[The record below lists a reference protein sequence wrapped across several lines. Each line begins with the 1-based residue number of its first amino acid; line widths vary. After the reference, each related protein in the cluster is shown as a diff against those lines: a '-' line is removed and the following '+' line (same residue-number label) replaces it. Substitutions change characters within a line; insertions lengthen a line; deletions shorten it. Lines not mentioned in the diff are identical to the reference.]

1 MNFKKQHIAF
11 IIFVALIFGGIG
23 LFAGMQI
30 NQATLEQPQ
39 TLNNDKNGEQIENE
53 NENDNIDE
61 EIEGLDKV
69 SKAFSLIKENY
80 LEEIDDKELI
90 EGAIHGMLDTLEDPY
105 SAYMD
110 EQQTEQFNEEI
121 ESSFEGIGAEVSMV
135 NGKVTIVAPIK
146 DSPAEEAGLRP
157 NDQILKIDNESIEGL
172 DLNEAVSKIRGEQG
186 TEVVLEIQRPGSSET
201 FEVTLIRDKIPIET
215 VFDSIHEEN
224 GKKTGI
230 LEVASFSQTTSE
242 EFFNALDDM
251 EKDGIDGLIIDV
263 RGNPGGLLNSIE
275 EILQEFIPKDV
286 PYIQTEDR
294 SGVKTPFYSNLEE
307 KKDYPIS
314 VLIDEGSASASEILA
329 VAMKEIGYQVVGKP
343 SFGKGTVQNAMPI
356 GENSTL
362 KLTLYKWLSP
372 EGNWIHDVG
381 VEPTLEVEQPDYYYS
396 NPVQIEEPLQYDE
409 TGSQIENVQVMLNGI
424 GYETDR
430 MDGYFDRSTE
440 KAVKEFQEDND
451 LEATGKVDEETA
463 GMIQTEVV
471 DRIRN
476 NEDDVQLEKALEHLY
491 E

>member
-1 MNFKKQHIAF
+1 MA
-11 IIFVALIFGGIG
+11 
-23 LFAGMQI
+23 M
-30 NQATLEQPQ
+30 NQANHKLLP
-39 TLNNDKNGEQIENE
+39 
-53 NENDNIDE
+53 
-61 EIEGLDKV
+61 
-69 SKAFSLIKENY
+69 SKQERHQLF
-80 LEEIDDKELI
+80 
-90 EGAIHGMLDTLEDPY
+90 
-105 SAYMD
+105 
-110 EQQTEQFNEEI
+110 
-121 ESSFEGIGAEVSMV
+121 
-135 NGKVTIVAPIK
+135 
-146 DSPAEEAGLRP
+146 
-157 NDQILKIDNESIEGL
+157 
-172 DLNEAVSKIRGEQG
+172 
-186 TEVVLEIQRPGSSET
+186 GSVE
-201 FEVTLIRDKIPIET
+201 P
-215 VFDSIHEEN
+215 
-224 GKKTGI
+224 GKKTKPVEKDKMPDIQNTVDDFLFQLDSVGI
-230 LEVASFSQTTSE
+230 KNVKHPIIINSSLQPQSQTTIGNFQFSTSIKQNSRGTNMSRFTE
-242 EFFNALDDM
+242 QLQLYHEQ
-251 EKDGIDGLIIDV
+251 GLSTDFSLLKQFIVELADRLEQNDAEMSIHFPWFYERKGPKSQLKGLNHADV
-263 RGNPGGLLNSIE
+263 SIYVSYN
-275 EILQEFIPKDV
+275 K
-286 PYIQTEDR
+286 DR